1 MSGGNAVSAALRQP
15 APEPVADHL
24 FELPTLRPVRLPR
37 SLRAWPPLALLPRRF
52 SQRARPL
59 RRGGALRHR
68 KAGAAQR
75 NCANGAERLTER
87 RGC

>member
-37 SLRAWPPLALLPRRF
+37 SLPRSLPPLALLPRRF

-59 RRGGALRHR
+59 RRGDAPRRR
-68 KAGAAQR
+68 KAGAAQQ
-75 NCANGAERLTER
+75 NHANGAERLTR
-87 RGC
+87 SGC